1 MLETF
6 SLAFVAFLVTIDPLG
21 MVPIFLGVTGGID
34 TKGRRRTAL
43 QGTIIG
49 ALILLLFALVGE
61 AALGALGIGLP
72 AFRIAGG
79 LMLLAIAFEMVF
91 ERRTKRRGETA
102 EHIRDEGQGT
112 DLAIFPIGVPLI
124 AGPGAITAAILQ
136 MSLTGGDLTGQ
147 ALVLVA
153 LALNLAL
160 LYLTLRLAAELGR
173 HLSPTLILILSRLL
187 GLILGAL
194 AVQFIIDGVLAAF
207 ASA

>member
-1 MLETF
+1 MIETF
-6 SLAFVAFLVTIDPLG
+6 FLAFVAFLVTVDPLG
-21 MVPIFLGVTGGID
+21 LVPIFLGVTSGLD
-34 TKGRRRTAL
+34 LAGRRRTAL
-43 QGTIIG
+43 QGTVIG
-49 ALILLLFALVGE
+49 AVVLLLFALAGE
-61 AALGALGIGLP
+61 AVLGVLGIGLP

-102 EHIRDEGQGT
+102 EHIRDEGQGA
-112 DLAIFPIGVPLI
+112 DAGIFPIGVPLI

-136 MSLTGGDLTGQ
+136 MSLAEGDLTGQ
-147 ALVLVA
+147 ALVLAA

-173 HLSPTLILILSRLL
+173 HLSPTLILVLSRLL

-194 AVQFIIDGVLAAF
+194 AVQFIIDGAVAAF
-207 ASA
+207 VG